1 MDVLFASMVSME
13 DFGAQS
19 IYADLLREFASRGH
33 RVAVMAPRERRG
45 GLPTE
50 LSREGGVDL
59 LRVAVGNVTKVGLVE
74 KGLSTLAIGGQYW
87 SAYKK
92 HLGGRGFDLV
102 VYATPPTTLNGFVAR
117 VKGATGARAYLLLK
131 DIFPQN
137 SLDLGMLSEHGLK
150 GAMYRYFKRSE
161 RKTYEAADWIGC
173 MSSANREY
181 LLAHEPWIDRGRVEV
196 APNSLS
202 PRPVPE
208 VDAAEVRGR
217 YGIPAD
223 VPALVYGGSLG
234 APQDPAFI
242 TECLAANEA
251 APVGHMVVAGAGT
264 GRPEIERWFDSA
276 RPSHATLLPMLP
288 RVEFDGL
295 VAACDAGLVFLDRR
309 FTIPNFPS
317 RLLSY
322 MQAAKPVV
330 CSVDAATDVGRI
342 AEAAGFGAC
351 SPSGDVRA
359 FLAACRRVL
368 DGDPRAMGERARRYF
383 EENYTADR
391 TYETIMR
398 HFR

>member
-1 MDVLFASMVSME
+1 M
-13 DFGAQS
+13 
-19 IYADLLREFASRGH
+19 
-33 RVAVMAPRERRG
+33 
-45 GLPTE
+45 
-50 LSREGGVDL
+50 
-59 LRVAVGNVTKVGLVE
+59 
-74 KGLSTLAIGGQYW
+74 
-87 SAYKK
+87 YK
-92 HLGGRGFDLV
+92 R
-102 VYATPPTTLNGFVAR
+102 
-117 VKGATGARAYLLLK
+117 
-131 DIFPQN
+131 Q
-137 SLDLGMLSEHGLK
+137 
-150 GAMYRYFKRSE
+150 
-161 RKTYEAADWIGC
+161 
-173 MSSANREY
+173 
-181 LLAHEPWIDRGRVEV
+181 DRGRVEV

-322 MQAAKPVV
+322 I
-330 CSVDAATDVGRI
+330 C
-342 AEAAGFGAC
+342 
-351 SPSGDVRA
+351 
-359 FLAACRRVL
+359 LL
-368 DGDPRAMGERARRYF
+368 
-383 EENYTADR
+383 YTSR
-391 TYETIMR
+391 CV
-398 HFR
+398 